1 MSSSLSVL
9 FSVARVL
16 NMRALLCAMVFIACT
31 PSHAKSVA
39 LVCETTPIEEVASV
53 VAQSGG
59 ARASTSVWNLVVES
73 NQDGAITK
81 VSVGAQEK
89 DFESKS
95 GLLSFRVG
103 LITTLELSLRS
114 GKARTTYTGVDTKER
129 GACSVLYKTNAPS
142 AVDLIAPIQGLS
154 DEQLCVQGQ
163 YTRFMMFEPTQI
175 ELARRQL
182 NCEPVL
188 KHDGAARVSAR
199 IDAVDE
205 SAGITLRKLKE
216 LKSFFEQNLITKEE
230 YDRKKAS
237 LLDAM

>member
-1 MSSSLSVL
+1 MNL
-9 FSVARVL
+9 RVL
-16 NMRALLCAMVFIACT
+16 LGAMVFIACA

-39 LVCETTPIEEVASV
+39 LVCETTPIEEGVSV
-53 VAQSGG
+53 VPQSGG
-59 ARASTSVWNLVVES
+59 ARAPSSVWNLVVES

-81 VSVGAQEK
+81 VTVGGQEK

-95 GLLSFRVG
+95 GLMSFRVG

-129 GACSVLYKTNAPS
+129 GACSVVYKTNSPS

-154 DEQLCVQGQ
+154 DEQLCVQSQ
-163 YTRFMMFEPTQI
+163 FTRFMMFEPTQI
-175 ELARRQL
+175 ELTRRQF
-182 NCEPVL
+182 NCEAIL
-188 KHDGAARVSAR
+188 KHDGAARVSDR
-199 IDAVDE
+199 IDPVDE

-237 LLDAM
+237 LLDAL